1 VDTEGD
7 MMTRWMFVCLVAVLV
22 AGCVE
27 PPATPRGITPETV
40 ERDLELA
47 RLRME
52 LSGMRTLTDAAGSAV
67 DLDSEPE
74 PQVEFVEVQYV
85 PEGQSEMVP
94 APCKCGNPDCQ
105 CVDCIGEACR
115 CGDGSGD
122 VQSGGLDAAVPVSGV
137 DRVVEGLVVRWSVD
151 RPVAASAAE
160 RLPRIVMLS
169 AEWCGPCRTTKQAA
183 GDLIGPDAAAV
194 VQVVDVEKNPDYA
207 AEYNVMQAASLPSF
221 FVYAGGGARVTQL
234 RVGGSTR
241 AGLEQMARES
251 GVSLQPLP
259 AKVAAGVTTAA
270 VVADPSLAGVLQLL
284 ADHVARSQQVEPA
297 VAGLFEITLDVPD
310 TLPSLLS
317 ALLLDRVWN
326 SESLGLR
333 LSLPESS
340 GLTMN
345 GRELSLS
352 EPLMVSVDRGP
363 VRITAELH
371 GVTVSADGREVRLD
385 LRGRGLLP
393 VPDLTVVFE

>member
-1 VDTEGD
+1 
-7 MMTRWMFVCLVAVLV
+7 
-22 AGCVE
+22 
-27 PPATPRGITPETV
+27 
-40 ERDLELA
+40 
-47 RLRME
+47 
-52 LSGMRTLTDAAGSAV
+52 
-67 DLDSEPE
+67 
-74 PQVEFVEVQYV
+74 
-85 PEGQSEMVP
+85 
-94 APCKCGNPDCQ
+94 
-105 CVDCIGEACR
+105 
-115 CGDGSGD
+115 
-122 VQSGGLDAAVPVSGV
+122 
-137 DRVVEGLVVRWSVD
+137 
-151 RPVAASAAE
+151 
-160 RLPRIVMLS
+160 
-169 AEWCGPCRTTKQAA
+169 
-183 GDLIGPDAAAV
+183 V